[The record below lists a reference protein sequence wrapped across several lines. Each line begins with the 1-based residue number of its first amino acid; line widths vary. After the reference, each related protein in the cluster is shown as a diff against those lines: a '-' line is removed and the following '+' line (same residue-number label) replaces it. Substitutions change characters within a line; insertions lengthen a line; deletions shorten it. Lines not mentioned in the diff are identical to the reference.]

1 MMVAD
6 MTTFMARLVSKLTQT
21 AVQHTNNLIKK
32 TPSQFTKI
40 QPIALH
46 ESELIE
52 FTSNTQLLEDNDLS
66 VPAVVK

>member
-32 TPSQFTKI
+32 TTIQFNKV
-40 QPIALH
+40 QPISLL

-52 FTSNTQLLEDNDLS
+52 FKSNT
-66 VPAVVK
+66 